1 DWGVTLEEVDFQLIK
16 NAGFNSV
23 RIPIRWSAHALKD
36 EPYTIDP
43 PFMARVDW
51 TIEQAFTNGLAVV
64 INMHNYDEFMAAP
77 AEHEARYLAI
87 WRQIASHYKNY
98 APDLFFE
105 PYNEPHGLGAE
116 AWNQITSKV
125 VQIIRAINPTRA
137 IIVSPLDYDSH
148 RRLADLKL
156 PLTEQ
161 NLIVAV
167 HYYLPFQFTHQGAEW
182 VEGSSA
188 WMGTQ
193 WVGNSNDTSNVDF
206 DFQVMAQWAR
216 ENARP
221 IYLGEFGAYSKADM
235 ASRSRWTTYVARAA
249 EANQFSWSYWEFR
262 AGFGI
267 YNHDTKTWNE
277 PLRKALIPN
286 P

>member
-1 DWGVTLEEVDFQLIK
+1 MSTTTPVMTATPLAGIFERNARLGRGVNLGNALEALKEGDWGLTLEEADFQLIK
-16 NAGFNSV
+16 EAGFNSV

-43 PFMARVDW
+43 LFMARVDW
-51 TIEQAFTNGLAVV
+51 AIEQAFTNGLAVV

-77 AEHEARYLAI
+77 ADHEARYLAI
-87 WRQIASHYKNY
+87 WRQIASHYKDY
-98 APDLFFE
+98 KPDLFFE

-125 VQIIRAINPTRA
+125 VQIIRASNPTRA

-148 RRLADLKL
+148 RRLADLRL
-156 PLTEQ
+156 PSTDQ

-216 ENARP
+216 
-221 IYLGEFGAYSKADM
+221 
-235 ASRSRWTTYVARAA
+235 
-249 EANQFSWSYWEFR
+249 
-262 AGFGI
+262 
-267 YNHDTKTWNE
+267 
-277 PLRKALIPN
+277 
-286 P
+286 